1 MYILFVIISY
11 LVYLFT
17 YNVSHLFIPFLV
29 FILIIL
35 VPKWKSVYSGAKKP
49 GLKKDPL
56 YITVLS
62 IIMPIALGI
71 TLFLPMLCPEYRPEY
86 KYLQILLMILAT
98 LGLLLWRQSMDYM
111 GSLFADG
118 IYESEMLITNGPF
131 SLVRNPIYSSY
142 IILFPSLG
150 IYGFT
155 IVQDKYIIIQL
166 IALLLFITIFK
177 PRSHLAHL
185 RFFVFTIVV
194 RYIISS
200 PLQGSD

>member
-1 MYILFVIISY
+1 
-11 LVYLFT
+11 
-17 YNVSHLFIPFLV
+17 
-29 FILIIL
+29 
-35 VPKWKSVYSGAKKP
+35 
-49 GLKKDPL
+49 
-56 YITVLS
+56 
-62 IIMPIALGI
+62 
-71 TLFLPMLCPEYRPEY
+71 
-86 KYLQILLMILAT
+86 
-98 LGLLLWRQSMDYM
+98 MDYM